1 VPYNDIVGR
10 LIPSAVGFAIPEG
23 YGIGLIPSFL
33 LDVLQILEETPMDIG
48 SLLELW
54 AVSHEQTGNS
64 RRVGTTL
71 AFIHDLFQSGRYCYF
86 DGQPERPH

>member
-1 VPYNDIVGR
+1 
-10 LIPSAVGFAIPEG
+10 
-23 YGIGLIPSFL
+23 
-33 LDVLQILEETPMDIG
+33 MDIG
-48 SLLELW
+48 SSLELW

-86 DGQPERPH
+86 DG